1 MLTAS
6 VRSLAAP
13 LLLQFR
19 PIGRELRPGH
29 IPRSPDPTQIDR
41 RRTGD
46 TAIQGAP
53 LRPKPP
59 ASAPRPALYLHHPPK
74 LQKNQPQANLRN
86 GQPRLRRHHTSVR
99 LQLGPVVLDA
109 VG

>member
-6 VRSLAAP
+6 ARSLAAP

-29 IPRSPDPTQIDR
+29 IPRSPDPAQIDT

-53 LRPKPP
+53 LRPKPLP
-59 ASAPRPALYLHHPPK
+59 QLPTPPCIFTTRPSSRKTSRRRIFETASPVCAATTRPYVSSWG
-74 LQKNQPQANLRN
+74 R
-86 GQPRLRRHHTSVR
+86 
-99 LQLGPVVLDA
+99 
-109 VG
+109 